1 MPEQLVRNDFESGI
15 REPSLTPENCVALL
29 IDHQPF
35 RLSNVKSHDPTIV
48 IKNVTD
54 LAKSAKAFGIP
65 TILSTVNTDRGGAVV
80 SQLRAILPH
89 QKPIERTLINA
100 WEDRRVVEAVT
111 RTGRRKLI
119 IAALWTEMCLAMP
132 AMHAMEAGYDVY
144 VVTDASGGVTK
155 DAHDMAIR
163 CLAAVGA
170 RPITW
175 LGWTGELQRAR
186 SRRAH
191 RVEGTQLLIDHPA
204 LSS

>member
-1 MPEQLVRNDFESGI
+1 MKQTVAKIGRDA
-15 REPSLTPENCVALL
+15 SLTPENCVVLL

-35 RLSNVKSHDPTIV
+35 RLANVKSHDPTIV

-65 TILSTVNTDRGGAVV
+65 TILSTVNTDRGGAIV
-80 SQLRAILPH
+80 SQLQAVFPH

-100 WEDRRVVEAVT
+100 WEDQRVVEAVT
-111 RTGRRKLI
+111 TTRRRKLV

-132 AMHAMEAGYDVY
+132 AMHAMGDGYEVY
-144 VVTDASGGVTK
+144 VVADASGGVTK

-175 LGWTGELQRAR
+175 LGLTGQLQHAW
-186 SRRAH
+186 SRHAH
-191 RVEGTQLLIDHPA
+191 RDFTCHP
-204 LSS
+204 SSLRSG

>member
-1 MPEQLVRNDFESGI
+1 MGHEDSWSRFMKRTFATIGRDPLLPPEE
-15 REPSLTPENCVALL
+15 CVCLL

-35 RLSNVKSHDPTIV
+35 RLANVNSHDRTIV
-48 IKNVTD
+48 VNNVTE
-54 LAKSAKAFGIP
+54 LAKTTKAFGIP
-65 TILSTVNTDRGGAVV
+65 TIFSTVDEDRGGAIFNPLQAVFP
-80 SQLRAILPH
+80 Q

-111 RTGRRKLI
+111 RMRRKRLV

-132 AMHAMEAGYDVY
+132 AMHAMGDGYDVY

-170 RPITW
+170 RPITC
-175 LGWTGELQRAR
+175 LGLTR
-186 SRRAH
+186 SLMH
-191 RVEGTQLLIDHPA
+191 Q
-204 LSS
+204 